1 MHPLQKIDP
10 MALDL
15 EDFYGPKADYIYKA
29 KEVDALVSELKTKI
43 ELQSKEISSLKHLL
57 CIIRYYFICT
67 IIGLDILG
75 VPCKGKRNILIN
87 ARDYWKKK
95 AEEYK

>member
-1 MHPLQKIDP
+1 MG
-10 MALDL
+10 L

-43 ELQSKEISSLKHLL
+43 ELQSKEIRYLKRLS
-57 CIIRYYFICT
+57 CIIRYYFIST
-67 IIGLDILG
+67 MIGLDILG
-75 VPCKGKRNILIN
+75 VPCIGKRNLLIN
-87 ARDYWKKK
+87 ARDYLKKK